1 MSIRFLEP
9 EDVLGMML
17 IGFIII
23 IPIIS
28 LYHDC
33 GAEEPETSK
42 AIQVQAA
49 CSQPATVQPCQCQCQ
64 CHKRGQQQ

>member
-33 GAEEPETSK
+33 GAEEPET
-42 AIQVQAA
+42 
-49 CSQPATVQPCQCQCQ
+49 
-64 CHKRGQQQ
+64 